1 MSEINESLYQEAYL
15 AFQEGKNQTARDI
28 LTRLLKSEPNNS
40 EYWLLLSGVVES
52 KKERLFCLQ
61 QVLRLDP
68 QNSTARQGMVMLGQI
83 PPQQDLMIP
92 MTQQRYSWKAPSLL
106 PLKPAQAKQKAR
118 PLRVILQISIA
129 VILMTIGGMIYLRIQ
144 EKQSTVEEE
153 RRIPPPQAEPS
164 VTLLPSST
172 LRYVSPTVAS
182 SEMPSLSS
190 LLQYTYTPTPL
201 YVQTPHP
208 RSEAYRVAMNK
219 MASQNYEEAIIY
231 FQQVAANEPDSPD
244 VYFYIGE
251 AYRLNGDR
259 SNARKAYQT
268 SLEISDSFAPAYYG
282 LGMLNVEASTPNYD
296 AAKDDF
302 ARALEIDLNYT
313 EARLALAEIAL
324 QENDTQ
330 TVFEIL
336 NPVQGTTQAS
346 ATVHYLLG
354 NAYFLEGDLETAQE
368 ELELAYQEDITILPV
383 YRLLAEVYIQQSSY
397 AKAISMLETYTV
409 YVPDDGDALAWLGEA
424 YFKTGENDKALEIVD
439 LALQTVRNNATL
451 FYTRGLIYADEGKI
465 ELAIEDFK
473 TSIAI
478 NKKQF
483 DVHLALSLAYLEN
496 NQPGNAY
503 LQLNQAEAYFTNDE
517 QHAQL
522 LYYRAQALE
531 RLDEIQAAIND
542 WKGLLELPDESM
554 PPDWKK
560 QAQLQLSLLV
570 TPTRT
575 PVTPSA
581 TKTRV
586 PTRTPTITLTRW
598 PTRTFTPTLTRK
610 PTRTPTVTPTPR
622 PTKTPTITLTPKPSK
637 TPTPTPT
644 VLEKQSSTP

>member
-15 AFQEGKNQTARDI
+15 AFQEGKNQAARDI

-40 EYWLLLSGVVES
+40 DYWLLLSGVVES

-68 QNSTARQGMVMLGQI
+68 QNPTARQGMVMLGQI

-106 PLKPAQAKQKAR
+106 PIKPVQAKRKAR

-129 VILMTIGGMIYLRIQ
+129 IILMTIGGMIYLNIQ
-144 EKQSTVEEE
+144 EKQSTIEEE
-153 RRIPPPQAEPS
+153 RRIPPPQVAPS

-182 SEMPSLSS
+182 SEMPPLSS

-219 MASQNYEEAIIY
+219 MANQNYEEAIIY

-244 VYFYIGE
+244 IYFYIGE

-259 SNARKAYQT
+259 SNARKAYQNA
-268 SLEISDSFAPAYYG
+268 LEVSDSFAPAYYG
-282 LGMLNVEASTPNYD
+282 LGMLNITASAPNYD
-296 AAKDDF
+296 AAKDDLT
-302 ARALEIDLNYT
+302 RALEIDPNYC

-336 NPVQGTTQAS
+336 KPVQGTTQAS

-354 NAYFLEGDLETAQE
+354 NAYFLERDLETAQK
-368 ELELAYQEDITILPV
+368 ELELAYQQDITILPV
-383 YRLLAEVYIQQSSY
+383 YRLLAEIYFQQSSY
-397 AKAISMLETYTV
+397 SKAISMLETYTV
-409 YVPDDGDALAWLGEA
+409 HVPNDGDALAWLGEA
-424 YFKTGENDKALEIVD
+424 YFKTGENDKALEIVE
-439 LALQTVRNNATL
+439 LALQSVRNNASL

-465 ELAIEDFK
+465 DLAIEDFK

-496 NQPGNAY
+496 NQTGNAY
-503 LQLNQAEAYFTNDE
+503 LQLNQAEAYLISDE

-522 LYYRAQALE
+522 LYYRAQTLE
-531 RLDEIQAAIND
+531 KLDEIQAAIND
-542 WKGLLELPDESM
+542 WKALLDLPDDSM
-554 PPDWKK
+554 PPDWKEHAR
-560 QAQLQLSLLV
+560 QQLSLLV

-610 PTRTPTVTPTPR
+610 PTRTPTVTLTPR
-622 PTKTPTITLTPKPSK
+622 PTKTPTITLTLKPSK
-637 TPTPTPT
+637 TPTPTVT
-644 VLEKQSSTP
+644 EKPISTP

>member
-15 AFQEGKNQTARDI
+15 AFQEGKNQAAREI

-68 QNSTARQGMVMLGQI
+68 QNPTARQGMVMLGQI

-92 MTQQRYSWKAPSLL
+92 MAQQRYSWKAPSLL
-106 PLKPAQAKQKAR
+106 PIKPAQAKPKAR

-129 VILMTIGGMIYLRIQ
+129 IVLMTIGGMVYLRIQ
-144 EKQSTVEEE
+144 EKQSTIEEE

-182 SEMPSLSS
+182 SEIPPLSS

-231 FQQVAANEPDSPD
+231 FRQVAANEPDSPD
-244 VYFYIGE
+244 IYFHIGE

-259 SNARKAYQT
+259 SNAKKAYQT
-268 SLEISDSFAPAYYG
+268 ALEISAGFAPAYYG
-282 LGMLNVEASTPNYD
+282 LGMLNIYTSTPNYD
-296 AAKDDF
+296 AAKDDLV
-302 ARALEIDLNYT
+302 RALEIDPNYF

-330 TVFEIL
+330 AVFEIL
-336 NPVQGTTQAS
+336 KPIQGTTQAS

-354 NAYFLEGDLETAQE
+354 SAYFLDGDLKTAQK
-368 ELELAYQEDITILPV
+368 ELELAYQQDITILPI
-383 YRLLAEVYIQQSSY
+383 YRLLAEVYFLQSSY
-397 AKAISMLETYTV
+397 VKAISMLETYIV
-409 YVPDDGDALAWLGEA
+409 YVPDDGDALAWMGEA
-424 YFKTGENDKALEIVD
+424 YFRTGENDKALEIVEM
-439 LALQTVRNNATL
+439 ALQIVRNNASL
-451 FYTRGLIYADEGKI
+451 FYTRGLIYADEGKT

-503 LQLNQAEAYFTNDE
+503 LQLNQAEAYFTSYE

-542 WKGLLELPDESM
+542 WKALLDLPDDSM
-554 PPDWKK
+554 PPDWKEH
-560 QAQLQLSLLV
+560 ARLQLSLLV

-581 TKTRV
+581 TKTRA

-610 PTRTPTVTPTPR
+610 PTRTPTITLTPR
-622 PTKTPTITLTPKPSK
+622 PTKSLTITFTPEPSK
-637 TPTPTPT
+637 TPTPTRT
-644 VLEKQSSTP
+644 EMKITSSTP